1 MGFAE
6 FYLPRFL
13 LAIPP
18 VFAFLWALRLLDTFR
33 LVRLP
38 RVIHAVGY
46 GCGAALLCFL
56 LDSAIFRMSPENADL
71 HAKTAGPV
79 IEEICTAAYVF
90 WLVRTA
96 RVGFMVDA
104 AICGFAVGAGFSL
117 IENLYYMEVLGSSSL
132 AVWTLR
138 GFGTAIMHGGTTAIV
153 GVVTARVPARSGHY
167 QAIRFT
173 AGLVL
178 AIGIHIAWNIG
189 LMTPLESSVA
199 VLVGLPVLFWAI
211 FVRSERALH
220 RWMCDRLDHDIE
232 LLHIIQTGEYSDS
245 RTSVYMQTLQ
255 LAFPPDEWRD
265 MVRILEISAELSGT
279 AKGNLLRVA
288 AGLPPSPHPGVD
300 KLLAEMQLLKK
311 RVGKAAARAIAP
323 LHTRSA
329 RDLWELNQLR
339 A

>member
-18 VFAFLWALRLLDTFR
+18 VFAFLWALRVLDTFR
-33 LVRLP
+33 LVKPR
-38 RVIHAVGY
+38 RVIHAIGY

-79 IEEICTAAYVF
+79 IEEICTALYVF

-104 AICGFAVGAGFSL
+104 AICGFAVGAGFAL

-153 GVVTARVPARSGHY
+153 GIVIARVPARSGNY

-173 AGLVL
+173 AGLAL
-178 AIGIHIAWNIG
+178 AIGIHIGWNIG

-199 VLVGLPVLFWAI
+199 VLVGLPVLFGAI
-211 FVRSERALH
+211 FVRSEQALH
-220 RWMCDRLDHDIE
+220 RWMGDRLDHDLE
-232 LLHIIQTGEYSDS
+232 MLHIIRTGEYTES
-245 RTSVYMQTLQ
+245 RTSEYLRTLEQ
-255 LAFPPDEWRD
+255 AFPPDEWRD
-265 MVRILEISAELSGT
+265 MVRILEISAALSGA

-288 AGLPPSPHPGVD
+288 AGMPPARDPEAEA
-300 KLLAEMQLLKK
+300 LLREMRVLRK
-311 RVGKAAARAIAP
+311 RVGKSAMRAMTP
-323 LHTRSA
+323 LLTHSSH
-329 RDLWELNQLR
+329 DLWELNQLR
-339 A
+339 S